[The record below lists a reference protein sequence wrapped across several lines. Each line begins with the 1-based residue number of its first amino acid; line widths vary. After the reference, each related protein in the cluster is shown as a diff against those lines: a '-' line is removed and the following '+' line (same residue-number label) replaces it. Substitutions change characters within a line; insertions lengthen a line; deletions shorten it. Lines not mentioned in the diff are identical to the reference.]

1 MNAWQRRLLW
11 WATAVVT
18 ASGLLYAVLRYLVP
32 PSDPFSAYN
41 HPLQPWSLDAHV
53 LLAPVLLFA
62 LGWFWGNH
70 VLPKLKRRVPGR
82 PSGLALLGL
91 IVIMTASG
99 YLLQVLSASSFR
111 PVLAWIHGLS
121 GVAYFALL
129 LGHAILA
136 PKETGTLSVSA
147 APGAG
152 RPHFGSGQTTSQ
164 GQTLKNET

>member
-1 MNAWQRRLLW
+1 MSVWQRRLLW
-11 WATAVVT
+11 CATVLVA
-18 ASGLLYAVLRYLVP
+18 ASGLVYAALRYLVP
-32 PSDPFSAYN
+32 PVDAFSAYN
-41 HPLQPWSLDAHV
+41 HPAQPWALDAHV

-70 VLPKLKRRVPGR
+70 VLPKLKRQVPGR
-82 PSGLALLGL
+82 PSGLPLVGL

-99 YLLQVLSASSFR
+99 YLLQVVSAASFR

-129 LGHAILA
+129 LGHALLA
-136 PKETGTLSVSA
+136 PRETGTLSVSA

-152 RPHFGSGQTTSQ
+152 RPHFGSTQPTQ
-164 GQTLKNET
+164 RAARR